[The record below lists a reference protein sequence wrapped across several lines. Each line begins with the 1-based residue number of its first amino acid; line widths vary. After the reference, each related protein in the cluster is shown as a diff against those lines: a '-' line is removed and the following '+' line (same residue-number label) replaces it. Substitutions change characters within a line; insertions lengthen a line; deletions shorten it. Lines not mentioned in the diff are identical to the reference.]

1 MRINWVIANAATLD
15 PVIDVAQ
22 LKNLGSIWGSWTT
35 WRNFETD
42 NVVCHD
48 IAKIREL
55 IAREFHHRCNFYIP
69 NAAYQNVGRPDR
81 VRLYEGTFL
90 HDVDNR
96 DEIVSMHLAAGQS
109 DVILL
114 MGYDLQSQT
123 HTDKLMQ
130 HRRFNYENLVRTAIQ
145 QTPAVQWVLI
155 DHVGTAAKEF
165 GTLPNLGFD
174 SLTNILS

>member
-69 NAAYQNVGRPDR
+69 NAAYQNLGRPDR

-114 MGYDLQSQT
+114 MGYDLQPQV

-130 HRRFNYENLVRTAIQ
+130 HRRFNYENLVRTVIQ
-145 QTPAVQWVLI
+145 QNPAVQWVLI

-165 GTLPNLGFD
+165 GTLANLGSD
-174 SLTNILS
+174 SLVNILS